1 MYPADILAGG
11 ELDKSASGGCSV
23 FGTIAENAWE
33 SICTVYK
40 HLEIDLGVGQ
50 GLYGS
55 LGSLGFIPLEG
66 GFRGDYVHIKIDKG
80 NFRFGQ
86 ELKGALTGTY
96 FGAEIGASS
105 STFIENGIEDPSDE
119 WIGYNKNQKSYS
131 IFSSSVYVLFLGYTV
146 NISISPEGLW
156 EEVVEIWKGTN

>member
-1 MYPADILAGG
+1 M
-11 ELDKSASGGCSV
+11 
-23 FGTIAENAWE
+23 
-33 SICTVYK
+33 
-40 HLEIDLGVGQ
+40 
-50 GLYGS
+50 
-55 LGSLGFIPLEG
+55 
-66 GFRGDYVHIKIDKG
+66 
-80 NFRFGQ
+80 
-86 ELKGALTGTY
+86 TGTY
-96 FGAEIGASS
+96 FGTEIGASS

>member
-11 ELDKSASGGCSV
+11 ELDKSASGGSSV

-66 GFRGDYVHIKIDKG
+66 VSEEITSILRSIKVILDLG
-80 NFRFGQ
+80 
-86 ELKGALTGTY
+86 
-96 FGAEIGASS
+96 
-105 STFIENGIEDPSDE
+105 
-119 WIGYNKNQKSYS
+119 KS
-131 IFSSSVYVLFLGYTV
+131 
-146 NISISPEGLW
+146 
-156 EEVVEIWKGTN
+156 